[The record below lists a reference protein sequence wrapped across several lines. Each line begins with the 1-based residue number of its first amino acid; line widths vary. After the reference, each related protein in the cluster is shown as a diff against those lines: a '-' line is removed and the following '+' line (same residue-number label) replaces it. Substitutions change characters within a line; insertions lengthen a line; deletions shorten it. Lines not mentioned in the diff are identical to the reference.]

1 MNEQDRQLAEI
12 RRDEAWL
19 AEFAAPE
26 PDPIAME
33 RIKYVVRHACGE
45 GTPLSAGETAK
56 ALAQAKAAVR
66 RELDVSAAR
75 ERAVVFRPWAPVLVA
90 AASIAFAFVTF
101 WTGRATD
108 AIEDPDLAVFVTV
121 MARPEDRMSATLWEL
136 EDDITAL
143 VSGSDAGELDTW
155 DRPSLFDFED
165 AREPPAIDG
174 QRSEENS

>member
-1 MNEQDRQLAEI
+1 MNEQERQLADI

-19 AEFAAPE
+19 AEFTTPD

-33 RIKYVVRHACGE
+33 RIKYMVRQACGE
-45 GTPLSAGETAK
+45 GVPVSAEETAR

-66 RELDVSAAR
+66 GELGVSAAK
-75 ERAVVFRPWAPVLVA
+75 EPPVVFRPWAPVLVA
-90 AASIAFAFVTF
+90 AASVAFAFVTF
-101 WTGRATD
+101 WTGRAPD
-108 AIEDPDLAVFVTV
+108 AIEDPELAVFVTV

-143 VSGSDAGELDTW
+143 VSGSEAGELDTW
-155 DRPSLFDFED
+155 DGPSLFDFED

-174 QRSEENS
+174 QRGEENS